1 MVHPVK
7 LTRKELIRYYSKL
20 YKIRE
25 TELKIVEE
33 YPNQEMRC
41 PVHLSIGQ
49 EAPSAAVNIF
59 LKKNDFA
66 ISYHRAHAHYIAKD
80 GDLKK
85 MIAEIYGKQSGCSA
99 GVGGS
104 MHLVD
109 LKKNFLGSTAI
120 VSSSIPVGVGYAYS
134 LKYYNNNSRICIYI
148 GDASC
153 EEGVFFE
160 SLNFAIL
167 KKLPILFFCE
177 NNKYS
182 VYSNLEQ
189 RQPKNRKLYKLA
201 KSFGIE
207 SFHLNSKDPIKFCE
221 NLKKIMTIK
230 KPLFIE
236 VDTYRYY
243 EHCGPNKDDNLNYR
257 PKKEVEFWSKRDP
270 IDLTEKYLLN
280 KKFLKK
286 EDLIKI
292 KKKILKEISQAFNF
306 AKKSKEPSYGEYLKL
321 KNY

>member
-1 MVHPVK
+1 MI
-7 LTRKELIRYYSKL
+7 LTKKELINYYSKL

-25 TELKIVEE
+25 TELRIAKE
-33 YPNQEMRC
+33 YPKQEIRC

-49 EAPSAAVNIF
+49 EAPAAAVNIF

-66 ISYHRAHAHYIAKD
+66 ISYHRAHAHYIAKN

-85 MIAEIYGKQSGCSA
+85 MIAEIYGKETGCSS

-104 MHLVD
+104 MHLID

-134 LKYYNNNSRICIYI
+134 LKYLNKNSRICIYI

-189 RQPKNRKLYKLA
+189 RQPKNRKLYELA
-201 KSFGIE
+201 RSFGID
-207 SFHLNSKDPIKFCE
+207 SYHLNSNDPIKFCS
-221 NLKKIMTIK
+221 NLKKIMRIK

-257 PKKEVEFWSKRDP
+257 PKKEVEFWNKRDP
-270 IDLTEKYLLN
+270 IDLTEKYLLKN
-280 KKFLKK
+280 NILDQDSLIKLKK
-286 EDLIKI
+286 N
-292 KKKILKEISQAFNF
+292 ILREITMAFIF
-306 AKKSKEPSYGEYLKL
+306 AKKSKGPNYKNYLKL
-321 KNY
+321 KKY

>member
-1 MVHPVK
+1 MS
-7 LTRKELIRYYSKL
+7 LTKSELIRYYNKL

-25 TELKIVEE
+25 TELRIVKE
-33 YPNQEMRC
+33 YPNQEIRC

-49 EAPSAAVNIF
+49 EAPSAAVNTF
-59 LKKNDFA
+59 LKKSDFA

-85 MIAEIYGKQSGCSA
+85 MIAEMYGKESGCSSGA
-99 GVGGS
+99 GGS
-104 MHLVD
+104 MHLID

-134 LKYYNNNSRICIYI
+134 LKYYNKNSRICIYI

-160 SLNFAIL
+160 SLNFVVL
-167 KKLPILFFCE
+167 KKLPVLFFCE

-201 KSFGIE
+201 KSFGIK
-207 SFHLNSKDPIKFCE
+207 SFHLNSKDPVKFCS
-221 NLKKIMTIK
+221 NLKKIMMIN

-243 EHCGPNKDDNLNYR
+243 EHCGPNKDDDLNYR
-257 PKKEVEFWSKRDP
+257 PKKEVEFWTKRDP
-270 IDLTEKYLLN
+270 VDLTEKFLLKN
-280 KKFLKK
+280 KVLDK
-286 EDLIKI
+286 EDLLKI
-292 KKKILKEISQAFNF
+292 KEKISKQISDAFNF
-306 AKKSKEPSYGEYLKL
+306 AKKSKKTNYKKYLEL

>member
-1 MVHPVK
+1 MS
-7 LTRKELIRYYSKL
+7 LTKEELVRYYHKL

-25 TELKIVEE
+25 TELRIVKE

-66 ISYHRAHAHYIAKD
+66 ISYHRAHAHYIAK
-80 GDLKK
+80 GGSLKK
-85 MIAEIYGKQSGCSA
+85 MIAEIYGKESGCSSGA
-99 GVGGS
+99 GGS
-104 MHLVD
+104 MHLID

-120 VSSSIPVGVGYAYS
+120 VSSSIPVGVGFAYS

-167 KKLPILFFCE
+167 KKLPILFICE

-207 SFHLNSKDPIKFCE
+207 SFYLNSKDPIKFCS
-221 NLKKIMTIK
+221 NLKKIMKIK

-236 VDTYRYY
+236 IDTYRYY

-257 PKKEVEFWSKRDP
+257 PKKEVEFWNKRDP
-270 IDLTEKYLLN
+270 VNLTEKYLL
-280 KKFLKK
+280 KKRFLKK

-292 KKKILKEISQAFNF
+292 KKKILKEISNAFIF
-306 AKKSKEPSYGEYLKL
+306 AKKSKKPNYEKYFKL

>member
-1 MVHPVK
+1 MK
-7 LTRKELIRYYSKL
+7 LTKKELIRYYHKL

-25 TELKIVEE
+25 TELRIAEE

-49 EAPSAAVNIF
+49 EAPAAAVNIF

-85 MIAEIYGKQSGCSA
+85 MIAEIYGKESGCSSGA
-99 GVGGS
+99 GGS
-104 MHLVD
+104 MHLID
-109 LKKNFLGSTAI
+109 LKKKFLGSTAI

-134 LKYYNNNSRICIYI
+134 MKYYNNDSRICIYI

-182 VYSNLEQ
+182 VYSSLEQ

-207 SFHLNSKDPIKFCE
+207 SFHLNSKDPIKFCS
-221 NLKKIMTIK
+221 NLKKIMMIK

-236 VDTYRYY
+236 VDTYRFY

-257 PKKEVEFWSKRDP
+257 PKKEVEFWTKRDP
-270 IDLTEKYLLN
+270 VELTEKYLLKN
-280 KKFLKK
+280 KVIEKK
-286 EDLIKI
+286 DLIKI
-292 KKKILKEISQAFNF
+292 KRKISKEISDAFIF
-306 AKKSKEPSYGEYLKL
+306 AKKSKKPSYKQYLNL
-321 KNY
+321 QNY

>member
-1 MVHPVK
+1 MI
-7 LTRKELIRYYSKL
+7 LTKKELINYYYKL
-20 YKIRE
+20 FKIRQ
-25 TELKIVEE
+25 TELAISKE
-33 YPNQEMRC
+33 YSNQEMRC

-49 EAPSAAVNIF
+49 EAPAAAINLF
-59 LKKNDFA
+59 LKKSDFA
-66 ISYHRAHAHYIAKD
+66 ISYHRAHAHYIAKNC
-80 GDLKK
+80 DLKK
-85 MIAEIYGKQSGCSA
+85 MISEIYGKKNGCSA
-99 GVGGS
+99 GIGGS
-104 MHLVD
+104 MHLID

-134 LKYYNNNSRICIYI
+134 LKYFNKNSRICIYI

-182 VYSNLEQ
+182 VYSNLKQ

-207 SFHLNSKDPIKFCE
+207 SFHLTSKDPIKFCSD
-221 NLKKIMTIK
+221 LKKIMRKNT
-230 KPLFIE
+230 PLFIE

-243 EHCGPNKDDNLNYR
+243 EHCGPNKDDDLNYR
-257 PKKEVEFWSKRDP
+257 PKTELKYWIKRDP
-270 IDLTEKYLLN
+270 LNLIEKYLLRKN
-280 KKFLKK
+280 VLSNM
-286 EDLIKI
+286 DIIKI
-292 KKKILKEISQAFNF
+292 KKKISKEISEAFIF
-306 AKKSKEPSYGEYLKL
+306 AKKDKKPNYNQYLKL

>member
-1 MVHPVK
+1 MN
-7 LTRKELIRYYSKL
+7 LTKNELIRYYNNL

-25 TELKIVEE
+25 TELRIVKE
-33 YPNQEMRC
+33 YPNQEIRC

-66 ISYHRAHAHYIAKD
+66 ISYHRSHAHYIAKN
-80 GDLKK
+80 GNLKK
-85 MIAEIYGKQSGCSA
+85 MIAEIYGKESGCSSGA
-99 GVGGS
+99 GGS

-120 VSSSIPVGVGYAYS
+120 VSNSIPVGVGYAYS
-134 LKYYNNNSRICIYI
+134 LKYYNKNSRICIYI

-160 SLNFAIL
+160 SLNFAVL
-167 KKLPILFFCE
+167 KNLPIIFFCE

-201 KSFGIE
+201 KSFGIQT
-207 SFHLNSKDPIKFCE
+207 FHLNSLDPVKFCS
-221 NLKKIMTIK
+221 NLKKVMMIK

-257 PKKEVEFWSKRDP
+257 PKKEVELWTKKDP
-270 IDLTEKYLLN
+270 VDLTEKFLLRN
-280 KKFLKK
+280 RFLEKK
-286 EDLIKI
+286 DLFKI
-292 KKKILKEISQAFNF
+292 KKKILNQISDAFNF
-306 AKKSKEPSYGEYLKL
+306 AKKSKKPSYIKYLDL
-321 KNY
+321 QNY

>member
-1 MVHPVK
+1 MN
-7 LTRKELIRYYSKL
+7 LTKNELIKYYNNL

-25 TELKIVEE
+25 TELRIVKE
-33 YPNQEMRC
+33 YPNQEIRC

-66 ISYHRAHAHYIAKD
+66 ISYHRSHAHYIAKN
-80 GDLKK
+80 GNLKK
-85 MIAEIYGKQSGCSA
+85 MIAEIYGKESGCSS

-120 VSSSIPVGVGYAYS
+120 VSNSIPVGVGYAYS
-134 LKYYNNNSRICIYI
+134 LKYYNKNSRICIYI

-160 SLNFAIL
+160 SLNFAVL
-167 KKLPILFFCE
+167 KNLPIIFFCE

-201 KSFGIE
+201 KSFGIKT
-207 SFHLNSKDPIKFCE
+207 FHLNSKDPIKFCS
-221 NLKKIMTIK
+221 NLKKVMTFK
-230 KPLFIE
+230 KTLFIE
-236 VDTYRYY
+236 VETYRYY

-257 PKKEVEFWSKRDP
+257 PKNEVEFWTKRDP
-270 IDLTEKYLLN
+270 VDLTEKFLLKN
-280 KKFLKK
+280 KVLEK
-286 EDLIKI
+286 EDLLKI
-292 KKKILKEISQAFNF
+292 KNKISKQISDAFNF
-306 AKKSKEPSYGEYLKL
+306 AKNSNKPSYKKYLDL
-321 KNY
+321 QNY

>member
-1 MVHPVK
+1 MI
-7 LTRKELIRYYSKL
+7 LTKKELINYYYKL
-20 YKIRE
+20 FKIRQ
-25 TELKIVEE
+25 TDLAISNE
-33 YPNQEMRC
+33 YSNQEMRC

-49 EAPSAAVNIF
+49 EAPAAAINLF
-59 LKKNDFA
+59 LKKSDFA
-66 ISYHRAHAHYIAKD
+66 ISYHRAHAHYIAKNC
-80 GDLKK
+80 DLKK
-85 MIAEIYGKQSGCSA
+85 MISEIYGKKNGCSS
-99 GVGGS
+99 GIGGS
-104 MHLVD
+104 MHLID

-134 LKYYNNNSRICIYI
+134 LKYFNKNSRICIYI

-182 VYSNLEQ
+182 VYSNLKQ

-207 SFHLNSKDPIKFCE
+207 SFHLTSKDPIKFCSD
-221 NLKKIMTIK
+221 LKKIMRKNT
-230 KPLFIE
+230 PLFIE

-243 EHCGPNKDDNLNYR
+243 EHCGPNKDDDLNYR
-257 PKKEVEFWSKRDP
+257 PKTELKYWIKRDP
-270 IDLTEKYLLN
+270 LNLIEKYLLSKN
-280 KKFLKK
+280 ILSNM
-286 EDLIKI
+286 DIIKI
-292 KKKILKEISQAFNF
+292 KKKISKEIFEAFIF
-306 AKKSKEPSYGEYLKL
+306 AKKDKKPNYNQYLKL

>member
-1 MVHPVK
+1 MN
-7 LTRKELIRYYSKL
+7 LTKNELIRYYNNL

-25 TELKIVEE
+25 TELRIVKE
-33 YPNQEMRC
+33 YPNQEIRC

-66 ISYHRAHAHYIAKD
+66 ISYHRSHAHYIAKN
-80 GDLKK
+80 GNLKK
-85 MIAEIYGKQSGCSA
+85 MIAEIYGKESGCSSGA
-99 GVGGS
+99 GGS

-120 VSSSIPVGVGYAYS
+120 VSNSIPVGVGYAYS
-134 LKYYNNNSRICIYI
+134 LKYYNKNSRICIYI

-167 KKLPILFFCE
+167 KNLPIIFFCE

-189 RQPKNRKLYKLA
+189 RQPRNRKLYKLA
-201 KSFGIE
+201 KSFGIQT
-207 SFHLNSKDPIKFCE
+207 FHLNSLDPVKFCS
-221 NLKKIMTIK
+221 NLKKVMMIK

-243 EHCGPNKDDNLNYR
+243 EHCGPNKDDYLNYR
-257 PKKEVEFWSKRDP
+257 PKKEVELWTKKDP
-270 IDLTEKYLLN
+270 VDLTEKFLLRN
-280 KKFLKK
+280 RILEKKNLF
-286 EDLIKI
+286 KI
-292 KKKILKEISQAFNF
+292 KKKILKQISDAFNF
-306 AKKSKEPSYGEYLKL
+306 AKKSKKPSYIKYLDL
-321 KNY
+321 QNY

>member
-1 MVHPVK
+1 MM
-7 LTRKELIRYYSKL
+7 LTNEELIKYYSKM

-25 TELKIVEE
+25 TELMISRE
-33 YPNQEMRC
+33 YSKQQMRC

-49 EAPSAAVNIF
+49 EAPSAAVNLF
-59 LKKNDFA
+59 LRKKDFA

-80 GDLKK
+80 GDIKK
-85 MIAEIYGKQSGCSA
+85 MIAEIYGKDSGCSS

-104 MHLVD
+104 MHLID
-109 LKKNFLGSTAI
+109 LKKNFIGSTAI
-120 VSSSIPVGVGYAYS
+120 VSSSIPVGVGFAYS
-134 LKYYNNNSRICIYI
+134 IKFYKKDPIICIYL

-167 KKLPILFFCE
+167 RKLPILFFCE

-182 VYSNLEQ
+182 VYSNLSQ
-189 RQPKNRKLYKLA
+189 RQPKNRKLFQLA
-201 KSFGIE
+201 KAFGIE
-207 SFHLNSKDPIKFCE
+207 SFHLSSKEPIKFCL
-221 NLKKIMTIK
+221 NLKKIMKTK

-236 VDTYRYY
+236 IDTYRYY

-257 PKKEVEFWSKRDP
+257 PKKEVEFWNKRDP
-270 IDLTEKYLLN
+270 LMLTEKYLLKKNIIN
-280 KKFLKK
+280 KTNL
-286 EDLIKI
+286 LKI
-292 KKKILKEISQAFNF
+292 KQKINSEISSAFKF
-306 AKKSKEPSYGEYLKL
+306 AKKSKNPIYNKYLKL

>member
-1 MVHPVK
+1 MI
-7 LTRKELIRYYSKL
+7 LTKKELINYYYKL
-20 YKIRE
+20 FKIRQ
-25 TELKIVEE
+25 TELAISKE
-33 YPNQEMRC
+33 YSNQEMRC

-49 EAPSAAVNIF
+49 EAPAAAINLF
-59 LKKNDFA
+59 LKKSDFA
-66 ISYHRAHAHYIAKD
+66 ISYHRAHAHYIAKNC
-80 GDLKK
+80 DLKK
-85 MIAEIYGKQSGCSA
+85 MIAEIYGKKNGCSS
-99 GVGGS
+99 GIGGS
-104 MHLVD
+104 MHLID

-134 LKYYNNNSRICIYI
+134 LKYFNKNSRICIYI

-182 VYSNLEQ
+182 VYSNLKQ

-207 SFHLNSKDPIKFCE
+207 SFHLTSKDPIKFCSD
-221 NLKKIMTIK
+221 LKKIMRKNT
-230 KPLFIE
+230 PLFIE

-243 EHCGPNKDDNLNYR
+243 EHCGPNKDDDLNYR
-257 PKKEVEFWSKRDP
+257 PKTELKYWIKRDP
-270 IDLTEKYLLN
+270 LNLIEKYLLSKN
-280 KKFLKK
+280 ILSNM
-286 EDLIKI
+286 DIIKI
-292 KKKILKEISQAFNF
+292 KKKISKEIFEAFIF
-306 AKKSKEPSYGEYLKL
+306 AKKDKKPNYNQYLKL

>member
-1 MVHPVK
+1 MK

-99 GVGGS
+99 GIGGS
-104 MHLVD
+104 MHLID

-134 LKYYNNNSRICIYI
+134 MKYYNNNSRICIYI

-201 KSFGIE
+201 KSFGID

-221 NLKKIMTIK
+221 NLKKIMMIK

-270 IDLTEKYLLN
+270 VDLTEKYLLN
-280 KKFLKK
+280 KKFLEK

-292 KKKILKEISQAFNF
+292 KKKILKEISEAFNF

>member
-1 MVHPVK
+1 M
-7 LTRKELIRYYSKL
+7 LTKKELISYYHKL

-25 TELKIVEE
+25 TELRIVEE
-33 YPNQEMRC
+33 YPNQKMRC

-59 LKKNDFA
+59 LKKKDFA

-85 MIAEIYGKQSGCSA
+85 MIAEIYGKASGCSGGA
-99 GVGGS
+99 GGS
-104 MHLVD
+104 MHLID

-134 LKYYNNNSRICIYI
+134 MKYYNNNSRICIYI

-207 SFHLNSKDPIKFCE
+207 SYHLNSKDPVKFCTD
-221 NLKKIMTIK
+221 LKKIMMIK

-257 PKKEVEFWSKRDP
+257 PKKEVEFWTKRDP
-270 IDLTEKYLLN
+270 VDLTEKYLLKN
-280 KKFLKK
+280 KVIEKK
-286 EDLIKI
+286 DLLKI
-292 KKKILKEISQAFNF
+292 KKKISREISGAFNF
-306 AKKSKEPSYGEYLKL
+306 AKKSKKPNYKKYLAL
-321 KNY
+321 QNY

>member
-1 MVHPVK
+1 MK

-134 LKYYNNNSRICIYI
+134 MKYYNNNSRICIYI

-221 NLKKIMTIK
+221 NLKKIMRIK

-280 KKFLKK
+280 NKFLEK
-286 EDLIKI
+286 ENLIKK

>member
-1 MVHPVK
+1 MS
-7 LTRKELIRYYSKL
+7 LTKNELIRYYNKL

-25 TELKIVEE
+25 TELRIVKE
-33 YPNQEMRC
+33 YPNQEIRC

-59 LKKNDFA
+59 LKKSDFA

-85 MIAEIYGKQSGCSA
+85 MIAEMYGKESGCSSGA
-99 GVGGS
+99 GGS
-104 MHLVD
+104 MHLID

-134 LKYYNNNSRICIYI
+134 LKYYNKNSRICIYI

-160 SLNFAIL
+160 SLNFVVL
-167 KKLPILFFCE
+167 KKLPVLFFCE

-201 KSFGIE
+201 KSFGIK
-207 SFHLNSKDPIKFCE
+207 SFHLNSKDPVKFCS
-221 NLKKIMTIK
+221 NLKKIMRIN

-243 EHCGPNKDDNLNYR
+243 EHCGPNKDDDLNYR
-257 PKKEVEFWSKRDP
+257 PKKEVEFWTKRDP
-270 IDLTEKYLLN
+270 VDLTEKFLLKN
-280 KKFLKK
+280 KVLDK
-286 EDLIKI
+286 EDLLKI
-292 KKKILKEISQAFNF
+292 KEKISKQISDAFSF
-306 AKKSKEPSYGEYLKL
+306 AKKSKKPIYKKYLEL

>member
-1 MVHPVK
+1 MN
-7 LTRKELIRYYSKL
+7 LTKSELIRYYNKL

-25 TELKIVEE
+25 TELRIVKE
-33 YPNQEMRC
+33 YPNQEIRC

-59 LKKNDFA
+59 LKKSDFA

-85 MIAEIYGKQSGCSA
+85 MIAEMYGKESGCSSGA
-99 GVGGS
+99 GGS
-104 MHLVD
+104 MHLID

-134 LKYYNNNSRICIYI
+134 LKYYNKNSRICIYI

-160 SLNFAIL
+160 SLNFVVL
-167 KKLPILFFCE
+167 KKLPVLFFCE

-201 KSFGIE
+201 KSFGIK
-207 SFHLNSKDPIKFCE
+207 SFHLNSKDPVKFCS
-221 NLKKIMTIK
+221 NLKKIMRIN

-243 EHCGPNKDDNLNYR
+243 EHCGPNKDDDLNYR
-257 PKKEVEFWSKRDP
+257 PKKEVEFWTKRDP
-270 IDLTEKYLLN
+270 VDLTEKFLLKN
-280 KKFLKK
+280 KVLDK
-286 EDLIKI
+286 EDLLKI
-292 KKKILKEISQAFNF
+292 KEKISKQISDAFNF
-306 AKKSKEPSYGEYLKL
+306 AKKSKKPSYKKYLEL